1 MNAYAHGMNLMY
13 SIKLIKSSLQQLL
26 TTLWRFSSRRSVAIL
41 MALLPPVFG
50 LLAAF
55 DD

>member
-26 TTLWRFSSRRSVAIL
+26 TTLWHFSSRRFVAIL